1 MLMAFSRF
9 STNEQNHLALV
20 TFLFAFASLA
30 YELVIAQLLT
40 ALLGGTIL
48 RYCTTIGL
56 YTCALGFG
64 SLLADAVSEKKL
76 VRWLIGVEVGLIL
89 FGALSAPL
97 LIELVPVLGFG
108 SVALSVLGYLVV
120 VVIGLLSGVELP
132 LLLKLGRAE
141 NSLGL
146 LSVDY
151 IAGACAAL
159 VVPMVLV
166 PHLDLFVIGG
176 VVALAN
182 LAGFGFLLAK
192 TKRRSRL

>member
-1 MLMAFSRF
+1 MLMAFLRF

-132 LLLKLGRAE
+132 FLLKLGRAE

-176 VVALAN
+176 VIALAN
-182 LAGFGFLLAK
+182 LVGFGFLLAQ